1 MAGTLTSAL
10 YLDEWWGWA
19 VWSESSE
26 ITQNNEW
33 TSCSP
38 SSHAPKEGREM
49 RGGREEEEGRVVTLD
64 KFHFPV
70 GKVMGDLTSGTALE
84 GQRASGCKGV
94 P

>member
-1 MAGTLTSAL
+1 
-10 YLDEWWGWA
+10 
-19 VWSESSE
+19 
-26 ITQNNEW
+26 
-33 TSCSP
+33 
-38 SSHAPKEGREM
+38 M
-49 RGGREEEEGRVVTLD
+49 RGGREEEEGGVVTLD